1 MKQLPDMMTVYDVA
15 LLFQLSEKTIRR
27 MIHDGRL
34 EAVQVGR
41 TWRIPKQAI
50 YNFIELNRTSNE
62 PPPGW

>member
-62 PPPGW
+62 PTPGW

>member
-1 MKQLPDMMTVYDVA
+1 MKQLPEMMTVYDVA